1 MDVEAVR
8 GIFTTLPV
16 DLVAAVLF
24 ATFITVATLRL
35 GASFAISLSLS
46 LIVSTFL
53 FAALPS
59 AYMIGGMVSGVTPTV
74 AAALYGGMLVLL
86 TFVLYRA
93 TSTVSD
99 GSSTPLFSIA
109 TGLATTVVVLVM
121 WHITPLNVLWH
132 FNPMIQGIF
141 GDAYR
146 LFWLLLAFIAFA
158 FVKS

>member
-1 MDVEAVR
+1 MDVEAVK

-16 DLVAAVLF
+16 DVVASVLF
-24 ATFITVATLRL
+24 ATIMTVATLRL
-35 GASFAISLSLS
+35 GASFAIALSLS
-46 LIVSTFL
+46 LIVSNFL
-53 FAALPS
+53 FAALPGT
-59 AYMIGGMVSGVTPTV
+59 YMIGGMLSGVTPII
-74 AAALYGGMLVLL
+74 AAGIFGALVVLL

-109 TGLATTVVVLVM
+109 TGLAVTVVVLVM

-132 FNPMIQGIF
+132 FNPMIQDIF